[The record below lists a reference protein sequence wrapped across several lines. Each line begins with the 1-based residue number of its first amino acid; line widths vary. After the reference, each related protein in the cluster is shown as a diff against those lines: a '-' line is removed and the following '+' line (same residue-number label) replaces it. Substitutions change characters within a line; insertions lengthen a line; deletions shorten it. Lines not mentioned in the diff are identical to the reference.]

1 MTTAAPLSVW
11 PVTQQVAATQRRGR
25 YLPESKEH
33 PGRMLPALARRA
45 IETYTAPGDLVIDP
59 MCGIGTTLVE
69 AIHLGR
75 RAFGVELEHR
85 WTAMAAGNVLLA
97 RKQGAKGQALTLR
110 GDARTLGRGL
120 LDEMRGQAE
129 LILTS
134 PPYGSSIH
142 GRVHNRTDGIDKFF
156 DRYSDS
162 RQNLGQLSTL
172 ASGDTIA
179 PKLRAALVEILAG
192 CRRMLSPS
200 GRLVMTTRPYR
211 HRSALVDLPGVAIQL
226 AAEAGLA
233 LEARH
238 VALLAGLRDGGLVSR
253 HSFFQLARQRRGLI
267 PRMLLIAHED
277 VLVFR
282 PASNGAG

>member
-1 MTTAAPLSVW
+1 MTTGDAPLSVW
-11 PVTQQVAATQRRGR
+11 PVAQQVAATQRRGR

-85 WTAMAAGNVLLA
+85 WTALAARNVLLA
-97 RKQGAKGQALTLR
+97 HRQGAKGQALALR

-120 LDEMRGQAE
+120 LDELRGQAE

-134 PPYGSSIH
+134 PPYGSSVH
-142 GRVHNRTDGIDKFF
+142 GHVRARPGRGVEKVNY
-156 DRYSDS
+156 RYSDS
-162 RQNLGQLSTL
+162 RQNLGQLSAL
-172 ASGDTIA
+172 ADGDTIA

-192 CRRMLSPS
+192 CRRMLSPT

-211 HRSALVDLPGVAIQL
+211 HHGALVDLPGVVVQL
-226 AAEAGLA
+226 AADAGLV

-253 HSFFQLARQRRGLI
+253 SSFFQLARQRRGTV

-277 VLVFR
+277 VLVFAKGS
-282 PASNGAG
+282 AS

>member
-1 MTTAAPLSVW
+1 MTTDNRLSVW

-25 YLPESKEH
+25 YLPESREH

-85 WTAMAAGNVLLA
+85 WTALAASNVLLA

-110 GDARTLGRGL
+110 GDARALGRGL
-120 LDEMRGQAE
+120 LDELRGQAE

-134 PPYGSSIH
+134 PPYGSSVH
-142 GRVHNRTDGIDKFF
+142 GHVRARPGRGVEKFYN
-156 DRYSDS
+156 RYSDS
-162 RQNLGQLSTL
+162 RENLGQLSAL

-192 CRRMLSPS
+192 SRRMLSPT

-211 HRSALVDLPGVAIQL
+211 HRGALVDLPGVVVQL
-226 AAEAGLA
+226 AADAGLA

-238 VALLAGLRDGGLVSR
+238 VALLAGLRDGRLVSR
-253 HSFFQLARQRRGLI
+253 SSFFQLARQRRGTV

-277 VLVFR
+277 VLVFAKGS
-282 PASNGAG
+282 AS

>member
-1 MTTAAPLSVW
+1 MTTDARLSVW
-11 PVTQQVAATQRRGR
+11 PVTQKVAATQRRGR

-85 WTAMAAGNVLLA
+85 WTALAAGNVLLA
-97 RKQGAKGQALTLR
+97 RKQGAEGQALALR
-110 GDARTLGRGL
+110 GDARALGRGL
-120 LDEMRGQAE
+120 LDDVAGQVE

-142 GRVHNRTDGIDKFF
+142 GRVRNRADGIDTFYN
-156 DRYSDS
+156 RYSDS
-162 RQNLGQLSTL
+162 RQNLGQLSAL

-192 CRRMLSPS
+192 CRRMLSPT

-211 HRSALVDLPGVAIQL
+211 HRSALVDLPGVVVQL
-226 AAEAGLA
+226 AADAGLA

-238 VALLAGLRDGGLVSR
+238 IALLAGLRDGGLVSR
-253 HSFFQLARQRRGLI
+253 HSFFQLARQRRGTI

-282 PASNGAG
+282 AADGGI